1 MTYPNY
7 QDKYKEES
15 LVKATDFWDYKREM
29 RHVPKISPPKGLIM
43 CYSPTLFNYIKEE
56 HVVKHIPYVF
66 GDYFYILEENDSQ
79 IGICGGFGIG
89 APIAAIL
96 LEELSVFGIKNY
108 LSIGSA
114 GCLQKNIKF
123 GTIIVCDKAIRD
135 EGVSHHYLESD
146 KYAFPSRTLVKKLIS
161 TLEEKNLVYE
171 VGTSWTIDAPY
182 RETILEVKKYRDEGV
197 ITVEMEAAAIFSVA
211 EYLKLNTCAI
221 FTISDY
227 LSEEKWELHF
237 HLTKKHLENL
247 FLLAK
252 DFLLSL

>member
-161 TLEEKNLVYE
+161 NLEEKNLVYE

>member
-7 QDKYKEES
+7 QNKYKEDS
-15 LVKATDFWDYKREM
+15 LVKATNFWAYKRELGHIPDIM
-29 RHVPKISPPKGLIM
+29 PPKGVIM

-56 HVVKHIPYVF
+56 HNVKYVPYVS
-66 GDYFYILEENDSQ
+66 GDCFYILEENGSQ

-89 APIAAIL
+89 APITAIL
-96 LEELSVFGIKNY
+96 LEELSVFGIQNY
-108 LSIGSA
+108 LSIGVA
-114 GCLQKNIKF
+114 GCLQKNIQL

-135 EGVSHHYLESD
+135 EGVSHHYLKGK
-146 KYAFPSRTLVKKLIS
+146 KYAYPSKILVKKMLN
-161 TLEEKNLVYE
+161 TLEANNLVYK
-171 VGTSWTIDAPY
+171 VGSTWTIDAPY
-182 RETILEVKKYRDEGV
+182 RETIVEVRKYRDEGV

-211 EYLKLNTCAI
+211 EYLNLNACAI

-227 LSEEKWELHF
+227 LTEERWELHF

-247 FLLAK
+247 FVLAK

>member
-1 MTYPNY
+1 MTYPNFPN
-7 QDKYKEES
+7 KYKEES
-15 LVKATDFWDYKREM
+15 LVKARDFWAYKTELGRI
-29 RHVPKISPPKGLIM
+29 PSIKPPKGLIM

-56 HVVKHIPYVF
+56 HNVKLIPYVY

-108 LSIGSA
+108 LSMGVA
-114 GCLQKNIKF
+114 GCLQKDIEF

-135 EGVSHHYLESD
+135 EGVSHHYLKSE
-146 KYAFPSRTLVKKLIS
+146 KYAYPSKFLVKKLLN
-161 TLEEKNLVYE
+161 TLEERNLIYE
-171 VGTSWTIDAPY
+171 VGTTWTIDTPY
-182 RETILEVKKYRDEGV
+182 RETITEVRKYRDEGV
-197 ITVEMEAAAIFSVA
+197 LTVEMEAAAIFSVA
-211 EYLKLNTCAI
+211 EYLKLNACAI

-227 LSEEKWELHF
+227 LTEDKWELHF
-237 HLTKKHLENL
+237 HLTKKHMENL
-247 FLLAK
+247 FVLAK

>member
-7 QDKYKEES
+7 QNKYKEES
-15 LVKATDFWDYKREM
+15 IVKATDFWTYKRELG
-29 RHVPKISPPKGLIM
+29 HIPDINPPKGVIM

-56 HVVKHIPYVF
+56 HNAKHIPNVY
-66 GDYFYILEENDSQ
+66 GDYFYILDENDLQ

-89 APIAAIL
+89 APVAAIL

-135 EGVSHHYLESD
+135 EGVSHHYLKNN
-146 KYAFPSRTLVKKLIS
+146 KYAFPSRILVEKLTN
-161 TLEEKNLVYE
+161 TLEKKNLSYE
-171 VGTSWTIDAPY
+171 VGTTWTIDAPY
-182 RETILEVKKYRDEGV
+182 RETLAEVRQYRDEGV
-197 ITVEMEAAAIFSVA
+197 LTVEMEAAAIFSVA
-211 EYLKLNTCAI
+211 EYLNLNACAI

-227 LSEEKWELHF
+227 LTEEKWELHF

-247 FLLAK
+247 FVLAK